1 MPFLVSQQ
9 PITIISVVGH
19 LKFCV
24 ALLYYWLWKEFSYF
38 EVVTTGQKL
47 RLSSGL
53 RLQLFF
59 WGLYLVSEYLANLMH
74 IPKGEELQF
83 LKSVL
88 LSLPA
93 LLLATYIL
101 VRFGVPHLL
110 QTSRW
115 IVFTLLGLGLAIF
128 LFYARIKWLTLIQY
142 LEHDQVFRIPASKV
156 LKNVIRDYATV
167 ALAVCFYIINDY
179 RIKQSLNEKLIKA
192 KAEAEIKLLKGQLHP
207 HFLFN
212 SLNNIYSLALLQS
225 EHTADSILKLT
236 DLLDYL
242 VYRANLE
249 AVPLEK
255 EVQLLENYIGLEKL
269 RYGEHLKVN
278 MKLTEGADGVMV
290 APLILLPFAEN
301 CFKHGGPGPDGNF
314 LIDLSLQFNQQEL
327 VFLLKNTKKQ
337 RDTAGEMSGG
347 VGLQNLRERLRLI
360 YPQQHRLDI
369 TETEDSYQ
377 VLLQIKLDANGK
389 I

>member
-1 MPFLVSQQ
+1 M
-9 PITIISVVGH
+9 GM
-19 LKFCV
+19 
-24 ALLYYWLWKEFSYF
+24 
-38 EVVTTGQKL
+38 
-47 RLSSGL
+47 SSGI

-59 WGLYLVSEYLANLMH
+59 WGLYIVSECLANLMH
-74 IPKGEELQF
+74 IPEGEALQF

-93 LLLATYIL
+93 LLIATYVLI
-101 VRFGVPHLL
+101 RFGVRHIL
-110 QTSRW
+110 QSNRW
-115 IVFTLLGLGLAIF
+115 FIFSILILIIAVF
-128 LFYARIKWLTLIQY
+128 LFYARLQWLTLIQY
-142 LEHDQVFRIPASKV
+142 LEHDQVFRIPGSKV

-167 ALAVCFYIINDY
+167 ALAVCIYIINDY
-179 RIKQSLNEKLIKA
+179 RVKQSLNAKLIKA

-269 RYGEHLKVN
+269 RYGEHLKVT
-278 MKLTEGADGVMV
+278 MKLEEVSDEVMI

-301 CFKHGGPGPDGNF
+301 CFKHGGPGQDGNF
-314 LIDLSLQFNQQEL
+314 VIQLALQADHNEL
-327 VFLLKNTKKQ
+327 FFSLKNTKKQ
-337 RDTAGEMSGG
+337 RRSESTSSGG
-347 VGLQNLRERLRLI
+347 IGLQNLRERLKLI
-360 YPQQHRLDI
+360 YPSQHQLDI
-369 TETEDSYQ
+369 IETNNTYQ
-377 VLLQIKLDANGK
+377 VELRVCLNFHD
-389 I
+389 

>member
-1 MPFLVSQQ
+1 M
-9 PITIISVVGH
+9 
-19 LKFCV
+19 
-24 ALLYYWLWKEFSYF
+24 
-38 EVVTTGQKL
+38 TTGQKL
-47 RLSSGL
+47 RLSSGF

-74 IPKGEELQF
+74 IPTGQEFQF

-101 VRFGVPHLL
+101 VQFGVPHLL
-110 QTSRW
+110 QANRW
-115 IVFTLLGLGLAIF
+115 IVFTLLVLGLAIF
-128 LFYARIKWLTLIQY
+128 LFYARVKWLTLIQY
-142 LEHDQVFRIPASKV
+142 LEHHQVFQIPPSKV

-179 RIKQSLNEKLIKA
+179 RVKQSLNEKLIKA

-212 SLNNIYSLALLQS
+212 SLNNIYSLALLKS

-278 MKLTEGADGVMV
+278 MELDEGTDGVMV

-301 CFKHGGPGPDGNF
+301 CFKHGGPGPNGNF
-314 LIDLSLQFNQQEL
+314 IIDLALRADHKEL
-327 VFLLKNTKKQ
+327 VFSLKNTKK
-337 RDTAGEMSGG
+337 RSREDKEINGG

-360 YPQQHRLDI
+360 YPDQHQLDI
-369 TETEDSYQ
+369 TETSDYYQ
-377 VLLQIKLDANGK
+377 VWLQIKLNTNGK

>member
-1 MPFLVSQQ
+1 M
-9 PITIISVVGH
+9 
-19 LKFCV
+19 
-24 ALLYYWLWKEFSYF
+24 
-38 EVVTTGQKL
+38 
-47 RLSSGL
+47 SSGI

-59 WGLYLVSEYLANLMH
+59 WGLYIASEYLANLMH
-74 IPKGEELQF
+74 IPEGEELQF

-93 LLLATYIL
+93 LLLATYTLI
-101 VRFGVPHLL
+101 RFGIPHILHA
-110 QTSRW
+110 QRW
-115 IVFTLLGLGLAIF
+115 FTFSILILIIAIF
-128 LFYARIKWLTLIQY
+128 LFYARLQWLTLIQY
-142 LEHDQVFRIPASKV
+142 LEHDQVFRIPGSKV

-179 RIKQSLNEKLIKA
+179 RVKQSLNEKLIKA

-212 SLNNIYSLALLQS
+212 SLNNIYSLALLKS

-249 AVPLEK
+249 SVPIEK
-255 EVQLLENYIGLEKL
+255 EVQLLENYIGLEQL
-269 RYGEHLKVN
+269 RYGEFLKLSMDLQEV
-278 MKLTEGADGVMV
+278 TDGVMV

-301 CFKHGGPGPDGNF
+301 CFKHGGPGIDGDFTIQLF
-314 LIDLSLQFNQQEL
+314 LEADQNQL
-327 VFLLKNTKKQ
+327 LFSLKNTKKLKQ
-337 RDTAGEMSGG
+337 DESTTTGG
-347 VGLQNLRERLRLI
+347 VGLQNLRERLQLI
-360 YPQQHRLDI
+360 YPNQHQLVI
-369 TETEDSYQ
+369 TDSMDAYL
-377 VLLQIKLDANGK
+377 VELTIKLNADGK

>member
-1 MPFLVSQQ
+1 M
-9 PITIISVVGH
+9 
-19 LKFCV
+19 
-24 ALLYYWLWKEFSYF
+24 
-38 EVVTTGQKL
+38 

-59 WGLYLVSEYLANLMH
+59 WGLYLASEYLANLMH

-110 QTSRW
+110 QASRW
-115 IVFTLLGLGLAIF
+115 IVFTLLVLGLAIF

-142 LEHDQVFRIPASKV
+142 LEHDQIFRIPASKV

-179 RIKQSLNEKLIKA
+179 RVKQSLNEKLIKA

-212 SLNNIYSLALLQS
+212 SLNNIYSLALLKS

-278 MKLTEGADGVMV
+278 MKLDEGTDGIMV

-301 CFKHGGPGPDGNF
+301 CFKHGGPGSDGNF

-327 VFLLKNTKKQ
+327 VFLLKNTKKK
-337 RDTAGEMSGG
+337 RSAEDETSGG

-369 TETEDSYQ
+369 TETKNSYQ
-377 VLLQIKLDANGK
+377 VLLQIKLDTNGK